1 MQKVFLLEKMKDI
14 VSSDQGHDKKRY
26 FHSRWDDDSYSG
38 SRDRITEWKISNEIW
53 NAEQAKKQ
61 ITKQRDDD
69 DDDDVEFIVDT
80 TGDPDLE
87 MTTGGMATGD
97 EGLQEQADFVAFDS
111 DDENNLDLNDDYY
124 F

>member
-1 MQKVFLLEKMKDI
+1 M
-14 VSSDQGHDKKRY
+14 
-26 FHSRWDDDSYSG
+26 
-38 SRDRITEWKISNEIW
+38 EWKISNEIW

-61 ITKQRDDD
+61 IIKQRDD
-69 DDDDVEFIVDT
+69 DDDDVEFIVNT

-87 MTTGGMATGD
+87 MTTGEMTTDD
-97 EGLQEQADFVAFDS
+97 EELQEQTDFVTFDS